1 MCIRDSY
8 YFFLRLY
15 PPAMVAATVY
25 LSPPVTM
32 LWAWVLFDEP
42 LGWVMAAGLVVTLAG
57 VALVA
62 TGRIKTA

>member
-1 MCIRDSY
+1 
-8 YFFLRLY
+8 
-15 PPAMVAATVY
+15 MVAATVY

-42 LGWVMAAGLVVTLAG
+42 LGCVMAAGLVVTLAG